1 MAAPSFLRERLHPA
15 PEVEGVVG
23 PGVLLG
29 VAQTPSGQKPPPPDA
44 PKRRLLA
51 TGGVMPPSGRP
62 FPGVRMRVRIRT
74 NERSRSRLPRHRG
87 STSGRSLTLG
97 CGCAS
102 EPMNAVVHDFQG
114 TAAQPAA
121 VP

>member
-51 TGGVMPPSGRP
+51 TGGVRPPNGRP
-62 FPGVRMRVRIRT
+62 VPGVRMRVRIRT
-74 NERSRSRLPRHRG
+74 NERSRSRLPGNCRLAR
-87 STSGRSLTLG
+87 GRSLEVVVLLPPGEEVTELLADLLDRVLLG
-97 CGCAS
+97 
-102 EPMNAVVHDFQG
+102 
-114 TAAQPAA
+114 
-121 VP
+121 